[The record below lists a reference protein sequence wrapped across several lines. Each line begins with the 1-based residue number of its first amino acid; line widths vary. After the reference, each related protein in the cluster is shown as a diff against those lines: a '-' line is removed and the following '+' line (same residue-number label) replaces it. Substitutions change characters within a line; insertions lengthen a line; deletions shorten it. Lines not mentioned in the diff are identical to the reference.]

1 MDDRVRQEF
10 LERTKNTENL
20 GSTLGFEYVEAGPD
34 SVVIDV
40 PVTAKLHQPVGIVHG
55 GVYAAIAEEVA
66 SVAGQTW
73 LGDRGNVV
81 GVNNNTDFLRS
92 VSEGTLRAVGTPIHR
107 GRSQQL
113 WRVEISD
120 ASGRILATSQ
130 VRLANLTPKA

>member
-1 MDDRVRQEF
+1 MNESEQQAF
-10 LERTKNTENL
+10 LDAINNRENL
-20 GSTLGFEYVEAGPD
+20 GKTLGFEYEQGGPD
-34 SVVIDV
+34 SVVLKV
-40 PVTAKLHQPVGIVHG
+40 PVTPKLHQPFGIVHG

-66 SVAGQTW
+66 SVAGQAW

-92 VSEGTLRAVGTPIHR
+92 ISEGTLTAVGSPIHR

-113 WRVEISD
+113 WRVEITD
-120 ASGRILATSQ
+120 ADGRLLATSQ

>member
-1 MDDRVRQEF
+1 MDKSAQEAF
-10 LERTKNTENL
+10 LEATKNGENL
-20 GSTLGFEYVEAGPD
+20 GNTLGFNYAEAGPD
-34 SVVIDV
+34 MVVVNV

-92 VSEGTLRAVGTPIHR
+92 ISEGTLTAVGTPIHR

-120 ASGRILATSQ
+120 ADGRLLATSQ

>member
-1 MDDRVRQEF
+1 MDDRTQQEF
-10 LERTKNTENL
+10 FDKARNGENL
-20 GSTLGFEYVEAGPD
+20 GGTLGFEYVEVGPD
-34 SVVIDV
+34 SVVIEV

-66 SVAGQTW
+66 SVAGQAW

-92 VSEGTLRAVGTPIHR
+92 VSEGTLKAVGTPIHR

-113 WRVEISD
+113 WRVEISE
-120 ASGRILATSQ
+120 ASGRVLATSQ

>member
-1 MDDRVRQEF
+1 MDEQMQQEF
-10 LERTKNTENL
+10 LDRARNGESL
-20 GSTLGFEYVEAGPD
+20 GTTLGFEYREAGPD
-34 SVVIDV
+34 TVVIEV

-66 SVAGQTW
+66 SVAGQAW

-92 VSEGTLRAVGTPIHR
+92 ISEGTLTAVGTPIHR

-113 WRVEISD
+113 WRVEITD
-120 ASGRILATSQ
+120 ASGRVLATSQ
-130 VRLANLTPKA
+130 VRLANLSPKA